1 METKEQR
8 FSRVVEEYKRTI
20 YTVCYMFSKDEDE
33 VNDLFQEILIRLWQG
48 FDSFEGKSDI
58 KTWIYRVSLNFCLN
72 YDKKQKRAGDRVKLD
87 LDIKPYEDNYEKS
100 LQVKRLYKRINAL
113 GLVDRS
119 VILLWL
125 EGLSYDE
132 IGAILGISV
141 KNVSIKLVRIKE
153 QLKQMSNIKMSKTM
167 EPVDIN
173 SIELQELK
181 SEFNDMKETLNEQRI
196 VNKGLMEHIQKQK
209 ASFIGNDLKTR
220 LMMDLTA
227 IPMILIICN
236 AIGWPMLFAAAVS
249 TWAIIDLIFV
259 LWMRKRFNN
268 QNLLESD
275 VLTVARNV
283 KEYKRFYHLS
293 TVIGA
298 IPAVAMTAYIVLRIY
313 SQGAS
318 GNDML
323 WVGVLLFVTYFIA
336 VLGTVRK
343 YKKQM
348 SSCDNLIESLERK

>member
-1 METKEQR
+1 
-8 FSRVVEEYKRTI
+8 
-20 YTVCYMFSKDEDE
+20 
-33 VNDLFQEILIRLWQG
+33 
-48 FDSFEGKSDI
+48 
-58 KTWIYRVSLNFCLN
+58 
-72 YDKKQKRAGDRVKLD
+72 
-87 LDIKPYEDNYEKS
+87 
-100 LQVKRLYKRINAL
+100 
-113 GLVDRS
+113 
-119 VILLWL
+119 
-125 EGLSYDE
+125 
-132 IGAILGISV
+132 
-141 KNVSIKLVRIKE
+141 
-153 QLKQMSNIKMSKTM
+153 M

-181 SEFNDMKETLNEQRI
+181 SAFNDMKETLNEQRI

-220 LMMDLTA
+220 LIMDLTA

-268 QNLLESD
+268 QYLLESD

-318 GNDML
+318 GNEML
-323 WVGVLLFVTYFIA
+323 WVGGLLFVTYFIA

-348 SSCDNLIESLERK
+348 SSCDNLIESLESK